1 MTNNHCTN
9 SFLATHTYIQQQTL
23 CLFSAPIRYPPNFIS
38 VLAGEISQP
47 RTLKIV
53 FKLKREQPQIGNF
66 GLQQGLSLPY
76 LDRAIAITATRLN
89 TH

>member
-1 MTNNHCTN
+1 M
-9 SFLATHTYIQQQTL
+9 SFLCSDTL
-23 CLFSAPIRYPPNFIS
+23 STQLYFSF
-38 VLAGEISQP
+38 AGEISQP

-53 FKLKREQPQIGNF
+53 FKLKREQPQTGNF
-66 GLQQGLSLPY
+66 GLKQGLSLPY